1 MQKNLEKPRVWEIS
15 KKKTEIS
22 SNFFMTLTQKI
33 YYVDFFT
40 IIFDFFNLKNLL
52 KVALQYILNAVIL
65 IKAVFD
71 L

>member
-1 MQKNLEKPRVWEIS
+1 
-15 KKKTEIS
+15 
-22 SNFFMTLTQKI
+22 MTLTQKI
-33 YYVDFFT
+33 YYVDFFL

-52 KVALQYILNAVIL
+52 KVALQYILNAIIL